1 VKLDGTATL
10 SAPPAEV
17 WAAITDPAVLART
30 IPGCQGL
37 ERTGEDEYAMTVSVG
52 VGAIRGVYAGEVK
65 LTDKEEPTR
74 YVMHASGSG
83 GPGSVRAT
91 VPITLEAVD
100 GGTKLSYDADAV
112 VGGAVAGVGQRMITG
127 VAKRLAGQFFSA
139 IDAELTGKAPA
150 VAAPANADV
159 TPSAAAVSD
168 TAVHG
173 GSSAPAPAAASTAG
187 APTRFASP
195 AAAPTGAAPAE
206 LALAAVGGGVLT
218 LLGVLVG
225 YLLGR
230 RS

>member
-65 LTDKEEPTR
+65 LTDKQEPTR

-100 GGTKLSYDADAV
+100 GGTKLTYDADAV
-112 VGGAVAGVGQRMITG
+112 TADLGPLVELAQLQLSHLDRAAQPGLHQSPLGVGH
-127 VAKRLAGQFFSA
+127 
-139 IDAELTGKAPA
+139 P
-150 VAAPANADV
+150 
-159 TPSAAAVSD
+159 
-168 TAVHG
+168 
-173 GSSAPAPAAASTAG
+173 
-187 APTRFASP
+187 
-195 AAAPTGAAPAE
+195 
-206 LALAAVGGGVLT
+206 
-218 LLGVLVG
+218 
-225 YLLGR
+225 
-230 RS
+230 

>member
-65 LTDKEEPTR
+65 LTDKQEPTR

-100 GGTKLSYDADAV
+100 GGTKLTYDADAV

-139 IDAELTGKAPA
+139 IDAELTGTAPA
-150 VAAPANADV
+150 AAAPANADV

-173 GSSAPAPAAASTAG
+173 GSPAPAPAPAASA
-187 APTRFASP
+187 APTRFAPP
-195 AAAPTGAAPAE
+195 AGGSSGSAPAE
-206 LALAAVGGGVLT
+206 LALAALGGAALT
-218 LLGVLVG
+218 LLGVGVG